1 MEDEKIIEF
10 FNSRDERAVSA
21 VKEKYGVLMLEVS
34 RRILRSPDDAEECL
48 NDALMALWKSVPPEK
63 PDSLR
68 AYALRLIRNISLNRL
83 NYNLAK
89 KRTGDLEVSLSE
101 LEIVLP
107 DSGARSEL
115 DSVDFK
121 LLIDGFLRGLKTEQR
136 VIFTRRY
143 FFFDSVGDI
152 AQDLGISESKVKS
165 SLMRLRKRLKGYL
178 SGKGSA
184 L

>member
-1 MEDEKIIEF
+1 MEDEKIIEL
-10 FNSRDERAVSA
+10 FNCRDERAVSE
-21 VKEKYGVLMLEVS
+21 VKEKYGGLMLGVS
-34 RRILRSPDDAEECL
+34 KRLLRSETDAEECL
-48 NDALMALWKSVPPEK
+48 NDALLALWDTVPPEK

-68 AYALRLIRNISLNRL
+68 AYALRLIRNISLDRL
-83 NYNLAK
+83 KYNLAD
-89 KRTGDLEVSLSE
+89 KRSGDMQVPLSE
-101 LEIVLP
+101 LETTLP
-107 DSGARSEL
+107 DGDARSEL

-121 LLIDGFLRGLKTEQR
+121 LLLDGFLRGLKTEQR

-143 FFFDSVGDI
+143 FFFDSIGDI

-165 SLMRLRKRLKGYL
+165 SLMRLRKRFKSWL